1 MRPVQQLFPSANF
14 RTYGLYR
21 YKHYN
26 KTDDEKMRFALADQ
40 REMSCGRARGYNW
53 TDDTIRYKYRNKR
66 QQIRIK
72 KSAIKT
78 ENLKNRRPVNNN
90 TEQLC
95 H

>member
-14 RTYGLYR
+14 RTYGLHR
-21 YKHYN
+21 YKHY
-26 KTDDEKMRFALADQ
+26 KMRFALADQ
-40 REMSCGRARGYNW
+40 REMSCGQARGYNW